1 MKAAQFASLEVRVAS
16 DPVAKDVSFGGA
28 TRSRVAFQAEHDDST
43 AQRAHLTRIEVEAWD
58 ATGDQVLRTVR
69 KGDLPI
75 LLGQFRDRSADSG
88 ATTPRWVFVCTGLHV
103 RESVIVT
110 EQRTNRRTLATR
122 STKTRIEV
130 PEPAPMDS

>member
-1 MKAAQFASLEVRVAS
+1 MRMFQHASLEVRVAS

-88 ATTPRWVFVCTGLHV
+88 ATTPRCNPL
-103 RESVIVT
+103 
-110 EQRTNRRTLATR
+110 R
-122 STKTRIEV
+122 STAPTTVNASKT
-130 PEPAPMDS
+130 APTMIKYWGTRA